1 MSTARQDLQHA
12 LRAIRRTPTL
22 SVVVTLALALGIGAT
37 TALFGVVDALFL
49 SPFPYMSPAA
59 VVRVFDVQGDVHQL
73 AASFPEYSAAH
84 HGSLSS
90 ARLAS
95 ASLGSRRSA
104 ASYSARARGAS

>member
-49 SPFPYMSPAA
+49 RPLP
-59 VVRVFDVQGDVHQL
+59 
-73 AASFPEYSAAH
+73 
-84 HGSLSS
+84 
-90 ARLAS
+90 
-95 ASLGSRRSA
+95 
-104 ASYSARARGAS
+104 